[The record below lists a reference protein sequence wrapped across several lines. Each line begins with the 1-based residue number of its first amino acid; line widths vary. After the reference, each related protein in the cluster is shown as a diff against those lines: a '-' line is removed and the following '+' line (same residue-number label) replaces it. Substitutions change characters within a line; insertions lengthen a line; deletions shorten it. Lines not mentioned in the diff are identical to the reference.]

1 MNYNHFTDDC
11 NCVFQLQY
19 RKLDKNLKSDDSE
32 NDLLRYLQDKQQR
45 TRRMSQAIFALPQLP
60 TLGEGVEYNP
70 SSPSGRRKS
79 LNPVAMADIYKRR
92 LSLAVPQSTY
102 GRRGVSMGNVL
113 KGMDSPA
120 RRRLRLKRSAT
131 SESSDGSIR
140 ENNPPSPSWR
150 NPRRVAFT
158 GSPSTPSMGS
168 EALGIIAEDGDEGN
182 NGSNGDTVSDIKPQ
196 SKFKKS
202 EKSSSS
208 LKLRKT
214 AFSDVINEVSPGS
227 SKDSHISSSSSTTSC
242 PSPSE
247 KSDVNDSRLKRSSS
261 TGSSR
266 TRSSDRGIR
275 FVPVKDSPSLGQR
288 KRLQRSSMESDPEE
302 KRWSS
307 VSDPR
312 ENSGHD
318 IELQDDKTERVGS
331 LRKNVSYTKA
341 LSNEGFEWSLSKLSR
356 SQKRKLP

>member
-1 MNYNHFTDDC
+1 
-11 NCVFQLQY
+11 
-19 RKLDKNLKSDDSE
+19 
-32 NDLLRYLQDKQQR
+32 
-45 TRRMSQAIFALPQLP
+45 MSQAIFTPPTLP
-60 TLGEGVEYNP
+60 TLGEGVEFHP
-70 SSPSGRRKS
+70 SDPTGRRKS
-79 LNPVAMADIYKRR
+79 LNPVAMAGNYKRR

-120 RRRLRLKRSAT
+120 RRRLRLKRWAT
-131 SESSDGSIR
+131 SEASDASAKDSTGA
-140 ENNPPSPSWR
+140 PPSPASITQR

-168 EALGIIAEDGDEGN
+168 EALGIIAEDGDEGS
-182 NGSNGDTVSDIKPQ
+182 NGINGGNKNGDTVSDIKSD
-196 SKFKKS
+196 SKFKKR
-202 EKSSSS
+202 ERSSNS

-214 AFSDVINEVSPGS
+214 AFSEVINEVSPGS
-227 SKDSHISSSSSTTSC
+227 PSGSRVSTSSSR
-242 PSPSE
+242 SPSE
-247 KSDVNDSRLKRSSS
+247 NSDIHENRLKRSSS

-288 KRLQRSSMESDPEE
+288 KRLQKTKGDEI
-302 KRWSS
+302 RWRTT
-307 VSDPR
+307 SDPR

-318 IELQDDKTERVGS
+318 TELQDDTKQRVGS

-341 LSNEGFEWSLSKLSR
+341 LSNEGDE
-356 SQKRKLP
+356 